1 MTSQVSRTLRSVRG
15 LGMVALATFAWAA
28 IATAQSAAP
37 GGSGA
42 SSTSTADASTAPS
55 TDVETLR
62 QRAAA
67 FWAARVAG
75 DASKQWELLEPR
87 GRGRMTPD
95 EYRAKDLAKYLA
107 YQVEDAKVDG
117 YFAKVKVRV
126 IIMPVRPPTM
136 SGPPIPVAPMA
147 NVVDDVWVRIKGTWF
162 HSLEPDGGFG
172 QKGSEG

>member
-1 MTSQVSRTLRSVRG
+1 MTRALRCVRV
-15 LGMVALATFAWAA
+15 LGTVAIATSTWGA
-28 IATAQSAAP
+28 IATAQSVAP
-37 GGSGA
+37 GTAGA
-42 SSTSTADASTAPS
+42 ANAPS
-55 TDVETLR
+55 AVVSTVPANDVEILR

-75 DASKQWELLEPR
+75 DAGKQWELLEPR

-95 EYRAKDLAKYLA
+95 EYRAKDPGKYLA

-126 IIMPVRPPTM
+126 IIMPVRPPALA
-136 SGPPIPVAPMA
+136 GPPVPVVPVA
-147 NVVDDVWVRIKGTWF
+147 NVVDDVWVRINGTWF

-172 QKGSEG
+172 QRGSAG

>member
-1 MTSQVSRTLRSVRG
+1 MLRCVRFVG
-15 LGMVALATFAWAA
+15 TVVIAMSAWGAVA
-28 IATAQSAAP
+28 IAQSVAP
-37 GGSGA
+37 GASGSA
-42 SSTSTADASTAPS
+42 NVPSAVASTVPA
-55 TDVETLR
+55 TDIEVLR

-95 EYRAKDLAKYLA
+95 EYRAKDPGKYLA

-126 IIMPVRPPTM
+126 IIMPVRPPAV
-136 SGPPIPVAPMA
+136 SGPPIAVVPVA
-147 NVVDDVWVRIKGTWF
+147 NVVDDVWVRINGTWF